1 MVHTLA
7 WVLAHSKLNFKKKG
21 RIVENSIKL
30 TALTVPQM
38 AALLKKAGS
47 RTITEEGLT
56 ADIEAGCP
64 VNDDGTLSLYD
75 YVAWL
80 VKETGP
86 NASRD

>member
-1 MVHTLA
+1 M
-7 WVLAHSKLNFKKKG
+7 
-21 RIVENSIKL
+21 ENSIKL
-30 TALTVPQM
+30 TALTVQQM

-47 RTITEEGLT
+47 RTITEEGL
-56 ADIEAGCP
+56 AVDIEAGCP

>member
-1 MVHTLA
+1 M
-7 WVLAHSKLNFKKKG
+7 
-21 RIVENSIKL
+21 ENSIKL

-47 RTITEEGLT
+47 RTITEEVLT

>member
-1 MVHTLA
+1 M
-7 WVLAHSKLNFKKKG
+7 K
-21 RIVENSIKL
+21 NSIKL
-30 TALTVPQM
+30 TALTIPQM
-38 AALLKKAGS
+38 VSLLKKAGS
-47 RTITEEGLT
+47 RT
-56 ADIEAGCP
+56 

>member
-1 MVHTLA
+1 M
-7 WVLAHSKLNFKKKG
+7 KNF
-21 RIVENSIKL
+21 IKL
-30 TALTVPQM
+30 TALTIPQM
-38 AALLKKAGS
+38 VSLLKKAGS

-56 ADIEAGCP
+56 AAIEAGCT

>member
-1 MVHTLA
+1 M
-7 WVLAHSKLNFKKKG
+7 
-21 RIVENSIKL
+21 ENSIKL

-47 RTITEEGLT
+47 RTITEEVLT
-56 ADIEAGCP
+56 ADIEAGRP

-75 YVAWL
+75 YVAGL

>member
-1 MVHTLA
+1 
-7 WVLAHSKLNFKKKG
+7 
-21 RIVENSIKL
+21 
-30 TALTVPQM
+30 M

-47 RTITEEGLT
+47 RTITEDVLT